1 MTPEILN
8 QAVGH
13 CRLIIG
19 EETTTTDAKIDQAIG
34 MVQTFFRAQSI
45 EIDAIRL
52 KQELQ
57 TIYST
62 QVDTFRILVGRE
74 RRQPWLKDFKANE
87 QSEWKFWKRYKEYLK
102 NKGFAPRIIENLD
115 SLTDN
120 ILDNMFNPKLNDI
133 QLSKKGLVVGQV
145 QSGKTANY
153 TGLICKAA
161 DAGFN
166 FIIVLAGIHNNLR
179 SQTQARLDEGF
190 LRFDTQFER
199 VYANNAQNK
208 IGVGRSTLYP
218 NLVAHSITTSEEK
231 GDFTKRA
238 AGIVNFNTS
247 DPILLV
253 IKKNVSVLKRL
264 YTWLKTQSNDSK
276 INSKSVLVIDDEA
289 DNASVN
295 TNKPDLNPTKING
308 LIRDIVN
315 VFNRS
320 VYVGYTA
327 TPFANIFI
335 AQDDTDLFPRDFIIN
350 LPAPSNYIGPEKVF
364 GTSLTPDEDNDDIL
378 PIVFKISDYLGF
390 VPEGHKKEDNKPSFC
405 DIPESLKTAIK
416 CFIVTCAIRIAR
428 GQGNKHNS
436 MLIHLSRFQIWQNSI
451 KNLVEE
457 LFRYYKQEIEANDP
471 AMLEEFRRI
480 FEEDTENYTSYTSTT
495 NKILNSSL
503 ANIDNNLQIH
513 TWEEIKPLLNHA
525 AQKIIV
531 KSINGSSGDVI
542 DYQQNDKSGISVIA
556 IGGDKL
562 SRGLTLEGLSVSYFL
577 RASKMY
583 DTLMQMGRW
592 FGYRP
597 GYVDLC
603 RLFTSPELN
612 EWFRHITLASE
623 ELRDEFNYLAESG
636 QTPEQYALKVRQHDG
651 ALQITAINKMRNTNR
666 IEVSWAGK
674 LRETYQLPM
683 DKGLK
688 QRNLIATQELIDTLG
703 TPEPKEN
710 NKGNYLWRNVNP
722 EDICSY
728 FTAFNVAKSLKKVN
742 LELICN
748 YIKKLVQQG
757 ELTSWRVLLMNK
769 ENSSKPYSFGNGI
782 DVGCFDRNR
791 AKEIGDDTY
800 FIRKNHIVG
809 NPTDE
814 FIDIDNI
821 DIQRALIE
829 TQKRFYL
836 EKKNPQWLNLNQD
849 EKRQKRIELD
859 SIWES
864 LSVEQKQQGWSKDYP
879 SPKIV
884 REEFRSATNPLLII
898 YPLNPVCANITNED
912 GTIKKGTIQYVE
924 TDSPFVGF
932 AIAFPNSNVRDNAVS
947 YTVNRVAEYA
957 ETEDNFDNEDDN
969 NYDGD

>member
-8 QAVGH
+8 QTVRH

-19 EETTTTDAKIDQAIG
+19 EESTTTDAKIDQAIE
-34 MVQTFFRAQSI
+34 MVKILLGA
-45 EIDAIRL
+45 ENIDAIRL
-52 KQELQ
+52 KRELQ

-62 QVDTFRILVGRE
+62 QIETFRILVGRE
-74 RRQPWLKDFKANE
+74 RRQPWLNDFKANG
-87 QSEWKFWKRYKEYLK
+87 QSEWKFWKRYKEYLE

-115 SLTDN
+115 ILTDR

-133 QLSKKGLVVGQV
+133 VLGKKGLVVGQV

-190 LRFDTQFER
+190 LGFDTQFER

-208 IGVGRSTLYP
+208 IGVGRSTFYQ

-238 AGIVNFNTS
+238 AGIVNFNTA

-253 IKKNVSVLKRL
+253 IKKNVSVLRRL
-264 YTWLKTQSNDSK
+264 YTWLSTQDN

-289 DNASVN
+289 DNASIN
-295 TNKPDLNPTKING
+295 TNRAELNPTRING
-308 LIRDIVN
+308 LIRDIIN
-315 VFNRS
+315 IFNRTA
-320 VYVGYTA
+320 YVGYTA

-364 GTSLTPDEDNDDIL
+364 GTSLTPDESNDDIL
-378 PIVFKISDYLGF
+378 PIVFRVSDYSNF
-390 VPEGHKKEDNKPSFC
+390 VPEGHKKDDDKPSFS
-405 DIPESLKTAIK
+405 DLPESLKTAIK

-436 MLIHLSRFQIWQNSI
+436 MLIHLSRFQIWQNTI
-451 KNLVEE
+451 KEIVEQ

-471 AMLEEFRRI
+471 AILEEFRCV
-480 FEEDTENYTSYTSTT
+480 FEEDTDNYTSYTSTT
-495 NKILNSSL
+495 NKILNSSFS
-503 ANIDNNLQIH
+503 NIDNDMRLH
-513 TWEEIKPLLNHA
+513 TWEEIKPLLNRA

-542 DYQQNDKSGISVIA
+542 DYQQNERTGISVIA

-651 ALQITAINKMRNTNR
+651 VLQITAINKMRNTR
-666 IEVSWAGK
+666 QIEITAPTAINTVVIIFSFFSVFKETVSVLSIAK
-674 LRETYQLPM
+674 YS
-683 DKGLK
+683 
-688 QRNLIATQELIDTLG
+688 NLL
-703 TPEPKEN
+703 
-710 NKGNYLWRNVNP
+710 
-722 EDICSY
+722 
-728 FTAFNVAKSLKKVN
+728 
-742 LELICN
+742 LICN
-748 YIKKLVQQG
+748 YI
-757 ELTSWRVLLMNK
+757 
-769 ENSSKPYSFGNGI
+769 
-782 DVGCFDRNR
+782 
-791 AKEIGDDTY
+791 
-800 FIRKNHIVG
+800 
-809 NPTDE
+809 
-814 FIDIDNI
+814 
-821 DIQRALIE
+821 
-829 TQKRFYL
+829 
-836 EKKNPQWLNLNQD
+836 
-849 EKRQKRIELD
+849 
-859 SIWES
+859 
-864 LSVEQKQQGWSKDYP
+864 
-879 SPKIV
+879 
-884 REEFRSATNPLLII
+884 TN
-898 YPLNPVCANITNED
+898 C
-912 GTIKKGTIQYVE
+912 
-924 TDSPFVGF
+924 
-932 AIAFPNSNVRDNAVS
+932 
-947 YTVNRVAEYA
+947 
-957 ETEDNFDNEDDN
+957 
-969 NYDGD
+969 

>member
-8 QAVGH
+8 QAVRH

-19 EETTTTDAKIDQAIG
+19 EESTTTDAKIDQAIE
-34 MVQTFFRAQSI
+34 MVKNLLGA
-45 EIDAIRL
+45 ENIDITRL
-52 KQELQ
+52 KRELQ

-62 QVDTFRILVGRE
+62 QIESFRILVGRE
-74 RRQPWLKDFKANE
+74 RRQPWLNDFKANE
-87 QSEWKFWKRYKEYLK
+87 QSEWKFWKRYKEYLE

-115 SLTDN
+115 ILTDR

-133 QLSKKGLVVGQV
+133 VLDKKGLVVGQV

-190 LRFDTQFER
+190 LGFDTQFER

-238 AGIVNFNTS
+238 AGIVNFNTA

-253 IKKNVSVLKRL
+253 IKKNVSVLRRL
-264 YTWLKTQSNDSK
+264 YSWLSTQSNV
-276 INSKSVLVIDDEA
+276 NSKSVLVIDDEA
-289 DNASVN
+289 DNASIN
-295 TNKPDLNPTKING
+295 TNRAELNPTRING
-308 LIRDIVN
+308 LIRDIIN
-315 VFNRS
+315 IFNRTA
-320 VYVGYTA
+320 YVGYTA

-364 GTSLTPDEDNDDIL
+364 GTSLIPDENNDDIL
-378 PIVFKISDYLGF
+378 PIVFRVSDYSNF
-390 VPEGHKKEDNKPSFC
+390 VPEGHKKDDDKPSFS
-405 DIPESLKTAIK
+405 DLPESLKTAIK

-451 KNLVEE
+451 KEIVEQ

-471 AMLEEFRRI
+471 DILEEFRCI
-480 FEEDTENYTSYTSTT
+480 FEEDTDNYTSYISTT
-495 NKILNSSL
+495 NKILKSSFS
-503 ANIDNNLQIH
+503 NIDNDMQLH
-513 TWEEIKPLLNHA
+513 TWEEIKPLLNRA
-525 AQKIIV
+525 AQKIVV

-542 DYQQNDKSGISVIA
+542 DYQQNERTGISVIA

-651 ALQITAINKMRNTNR
+651 VLQITAINKMRNTR
-666 IEVSWAGK
+666 QIEVSWAGK

-688 QRNLIATQELIDTLG
+688 QRNLVATQELINSLG
-703 TPEPKEN
+703 TPEN
-710 NKGNYLWRNVNP
+710 QRGNYLWKNVSP
-722 EDICSY
+722 EDICTY
-728 FTAFNVAKSLKKVN
+728 FSAFNVAKSLKKVN
-742 LELICN
+742 LELISN
-748 YIKKLVQQG
+748 YIRNLVQQG
-757 ELTSWRVLLMNK
+757 ELTSWRVVLMNK
-769 ENSSKPYSFGNGI
+769 GNAQKQFSFGRAIN
-782 DVGCFDRNR
+782 VGCFDRNR

-809 NPTDE
+809 NQTDE
-814 FIDIDNI
+814 FIDLEDSVLNE
-821 DIQRALIE
+821 ALNKTII
-829 TQKRFYL
+829 TMR
-836 EKKNPQWLNLNQD
+836 
-849 EKRQKRIELD
+849 
-859 SIWES
+859 
-864 LSVEQKQQGWSKDYP
+864 EQGKDWNKPYP

-884 REEFRSATNPLLII
+884 REEFRSPTNPLLII
-898 YPLNPVCANITNED
+898 YPLNPVCANIYIND
-912 GTIKKGTIQYVE
+912 LPKAGTIQYTE
-924 TDSPFVGF
+924 EDTPFIGF
-932 AIAFPNSNVRDNAVS
+932 AIAFPHSNIPNNAVT
-947 YTVNRVAEYA
+947 YIVNRIAEFA

-969 NYDGD
+969 NYDGE

>member
-8 QAVGH
+8 KAVRI
-13 CRLIIG
+13 CRILIG
-19 EETTTTDAKIDQAIG
+19 EMPSTTDEKIDNAINE
-34 MVQTFFRAQSI
+34 VKTLFKS
-45 EIDAIRL
+45 ENIDAIRL

-74 RRQPWLKDFKANE
+74 RRQPWLNDFKDNK
-87 QSEWKFWKRYKEYLK
+87 QSEWKFWERYKEYLK

-115 SLTDN
+115 ILTDR
-120 ILDNMFNPKLNDI
+120 ILDNMFNPKVNDI
-133 QLSKKGLVVGQV
+133 QISKKGLVVGQV

-179 SQTQARLDEGF
+179 SQTQTRLDEGF
-190 LRFDTQFER
+190 LGFDTQFER
-199 VYANNAQNK
+199 VCAENVQNK
-208 IGVGRSTLYP
+208 IGVGCGTLYRD
-218 NLVAHSITTSEEK
+218 LVAHSITTSKEK

-264 YTWLKTQSNDSK
+264 YTWLKTQSSDNK

-295 TNKPDLNPTKING
+295 TNKPELNPTKING
-308 LIRDIVN
+308 LIRDILN
-315 VFNRS
+315 IFNRN

-364 GTSLTPDEDNDDIL
+364 GTSIVPDDSNDDVL
-378 PIVFKISDYLGF
+378 PIVFKISDYSNF
-390 VPEGHKKEDNKPSFC
+390 VPEGHKKEDAKPSFC
-405 DIPESLKTAIK
+405 DIPESLKTAVK
-416 CFIVTCAIRIAR
+416 CFILTCAIRIAR

-436 MLIHLSRFQIWQNSI
+436 MLIHLSRFQIWQNAI
-451 KNLVEE
+451 KDLIEE

-471 AMLEEFRRI
+471 AMLEEFRHI
-480 FEEDTENYTSYTSTT
+480 FEEDSDNYTSYTSTT
-495 NKILNSSL
+495 RKILNSSL
-503 ANIDNNLQIH
+503 STIDNNMQIH
-513 TWEEIKPLLNHA
+513 EWEEIKPLLNRA

-542 DYQQNDKSGISVIA
+542 DYQQHEKTGISVIA

-651 ALQITAINKMRNTNR
+651 VLQITAINKMRNTR
-666 IEVSWAGK
+666 QIEVSWAGK

-688 QRNLIATQELIDTLG
+688 QRNLIATQELIETLG
-703 TPEPKEN
+703 TPEKN
-710 NKGNYLWRNVNP
+710 NSGNYLWRNVSP
-722 EDICSY
+722 EDICTF

-757 ELTSWRVLLMNK
+757 ELTSWSVVMMNK
-769 ENSSKPYSFGNGI
+769 ENATKQFSFGNGI
-782 DVGCFDRNR
+782 DVGCFDRTR

-809 NPTDE
+809 NQTDE
-814 FIDIDNI
+814 FIDIDEDTLNE
-821 DIQRALIE
+821 A
-829 TQKRFYL
+829 
-836 EKKNPQWLNLNQD
+836 KNRTISLWHNQGK
-849 EKRQKRIELD
+849 EWNKL
-859 SIWES
+859 
-864 LSVEQKQQGWSKDYP
+864 YP

-884 REEFRSATNPLLII
+884 REEYRSVTNPLLII
-898 YPLNPVCANITNED
+898 YPLNPVYANIKNAD
-912 GTIKKGTIQYVE
+912 GTPKVGTIQYSE
-924 TDSPFVGF
+924 TDSPFIGF
-932 AIAFPNSNVRDNAVS
+932 AISFPHSEVPNNAVS

-969 NYDGD
+969 NYDGE

>member
-8 QAVGH
+8 QAVRH

-19 EETTTTDAKIDQAIG
+19 EESTTTDAKIDQAIE
-34 MVQTFFRAQSI
+34 MVKNLLGAKN
-45 EIDAIRL
+45 IDTIRL
-52 KQELQ
+52 KRELQ

-62 QVDTFRILVGRE
+62 QIETFRILVGRE
-74 RRQPWLKDFKANE
+74 RRQPWLNDFKANE
-87 QSEWKFWKRYKEYLK
+87 QSEWKFWKRYKEYLE

-115 SLTDN
+115 ILTDR

-133 QLSKKGLVVGQV
+133 VLGKKGLVVGQV

-179 SQTQARLDEGF
+179 SQTQSRLDEGF
-190 LRFDTQFER
+190 LGFDTQFER

-253 IKKNVSVLKRL
+253 IKKNVSVLRRL
-264 YTWLKTQSNDSK
+264 YSWLSTQPNDSK
-276 INSKSVLVIDDEA
+276 NSKSVLVIDDEA

-295 TNKPDLNPTKING
+295 TNRPELNPTRING
-308 LIRDIVN
+308 LIRDIIN
-315 VFNRS
+315 IFNRN

-364 GTSLTPDEDNDDIL
+364 GTSLTPDENNDDIL
-378 PIVFKISDYLGF
+378 PIVFRVSDYSNF
-390 VPEGHKKEDNKPSFC
+390 VPEGHKKDDDKPSFS
-405 DIPESLKTAIK
+405 DLPESLRTAIK

-436 MLIHLSRFQIWQNSI
+436 MLIHLSRFQIWQNTI
-451 KNLVEE
+451 KEIVEQ

-471 AMLEEFRRI
+471 AILEEFRCI
-480 FEEDTENYTSYTSTT
+480 FEEDTDNYTSYTSTT
-495 NKILNSSL
+495 NKILNSSFS
-503 ANIDNNLQIH
+503 NIDNDMKVH
-513 TWEEIKPLLNHA
+513 TWEEIKPLLNRA
-525 AQKIIV
+525 AQKIII

-542 DYQQNDKSGISVIA
+542 DYQQNDRTGISVIA

-651 ALQITAINKMRNTNR
+651 ILQITAINKMRNTR
-666 IEVSWAGK
+666 QIEVSWAGK

-683 DKGLK
+683 DRSLK
-688 QRNLIATQELIDTLG
+688 QRNLVSTQELINSLG
-703 TPEPKEN
+703 TPEN
-710 NKGNYLWRNVNP
+710 QKGNYLWKNVSP
-722 EDICSY
+722 EDICTY
-728 FTAFNVAKSLKKVN
+728 FSAFNVAKSLKKVN

-748 YIKKLVQQG
+748 YIRNLAQHG
-757 ELTSWRVLLMNK
+757 ELTSWRVVLMNK
-769 ENSSKPYSFGNGI
+769 ENAQKQFSFGSGI
-782 DVGCFDRNR
+782 NVGCFDRNR

-809 NPTDE
+809 NQTDE
-814 FIDIDNI
+814 FIDLEDDVLNE
-821 DIQRALIE
+821 ALNKTVI
-829 TQKRFYL
+829 TMQ
-836 EKKNPQWLNLNQD
+836 
-849 EKRQKRIELD
+849 
-859 SIWES
+859 
-864 LSVEQKQQGWSKDYP
+864 EQGKDWNKTYP

-884 REEFRSATNPLLII
+884 REEFRSPTNPLLII
-898 YPLNPVCANITNED
+898 YPLNPVCANIKNAD
-912 GTIKKGTIQYVE
+912 GSIKDGTIQYTE
-924 TDSPFVGF
+924 EDTPFIGF
-932 AIAFPNSNVRDNAVS
+932 AIAFPHSNIPNNAVA
-947 YTVNRVAEYA
+947 YVVNRIAEFA

-969 NYDGD
+969 NYDGE

>member
-8 QAVGH
+8 QAVRH

-19 EETTTTDAKIDQAIG
+19 EESTTTDAKIDQAIE
-34 MVQTFFRAQSI
+34 MVKNLLGA
-45 EIDAIRL
+45 ENIDTTRL
-52 KQELQ
+52 KRELQ

-62 QVDTFRILVGRE
+62 QIESFRILVGRE
-74 RRQPWLKDFKANE
+74 RRQPWLNDFKANE
-87 QSEWKFWKRYKEYLK
+87 QSEWKFWKRYKEYLE

-115 SLTDN
+115 ILTDR

-133 QLSKKGLVVGQV
+133 VLDKKGLVVGQV

-190 LRFDTQFER
+190 LGFDTQFER

-238 AGIVNFNTS
+238 AGIVNFNTA

-253 IKKNVSVLKRL
+253 IKKNVSVLRRL
-264 YTWLKTQSNDSK
+264 YSWLSTQSNV
-276 INSKSVLVIDDEA
+276 NSKSVLVIDDEA
-289 DNASVN
+289 DNASIN
-295 TNKPDLNPTKING
+295 TNRAELNPTRING
-308 LIRDIVN
+308 LIRDIIN
-315 VFNRS
+315 IFNRTA
-320 VYVGYTA
+320 YVGYTA

-364 GTSLTPDEDNDDIL
+364 GTSLIPDENNDDIL
-378 PIVFKISDYLGF
+378 PIVFRVSDYSNF
-390 VPEGHKKEDNKPSFC
+390 VPEGHKKDDDKPSFS
-405 DIPESLKTAIK
+405 DLPESLKTAIK

-451 KNLVEE
+451 KEIVEQ

-471 AMLEEFRRI
+471 DILEEFRCI
-480 FEEDTENYTSYTSTT
+480 FEEDTDNYTSYISTT
-495 NKILNSSL
+495 NKILKSSFS
-503 ANIDNNLQIH
+503 NIDNDMQLH
-513 TWEEIKPLLNHA
+513 TWEEIKPLLNRA
-525 AQKIIV
+525 AQKIVV

-542 DYQQNDKSGISVIA
+542 DYQQNERTGISVIA

-651 ALQITAINKMRNTNR
+651 VLQITAINKMRNTR
-666 IEVSWAGK
+666 QIEVSWAGK

-683 DKGLK
+683 DRGLK
-688 QRNLIATQELIDTLG
+688 QRNLVATQELINSLG
-703 TPEPKEN
+703 TPEN
-710 NKGNYLWRNVNP
+710 QRGNYLWKNVSP
-722 EDICSY
+722 EDICTY
-728 FTAFNVAKSLKKVN
+728 FSAFNVAKSLKKVN
-742 LELICN
+742 LELISN
-748 YIKKLVQQG
+748 YIRNLVQQG
-757 ELTSWRVLLMNK
+757 ELTSWRVVLMNK
-769 ENSSKPYSFGNGI
+769 ENAQKQFSFGRAIN
-782 DVGCFDRNR
+782 VGCFDRNR

-809 NPTDE
+809 NQTDE
-814 FIDIDNI
+814 FIDLEDSVLNE
-821 DIQRALIE
+821 ALNKTII
-829 TQKRFYL
+829 TMR
-836 EKKNPQWLNLNQD
+836 
-849 EKRQKRIELD
+849 
-859 SIWES
+859 
-864 LSVEQKQQGWSKDYP
+864 EQGKDWNKPYP

-884 REEFRSATNPLLII
+884 REEFRSPTNPLLII
-898 YPLNPVCANITNED
+898 YPLNPVCANIYIND
-912 GTIKKGTIQYVE
+912 LPKAGTIQYTE
-924 TDSPFVGF
+924 EDTPFIGF
-932 AIAFPNSNVRDNAVS
+932 AIAFPHSNIPNNAVA
-947 YTVNRVAEYA
+947 YVVNRIAEFA

-969 NYDGD
+969 NYDGE